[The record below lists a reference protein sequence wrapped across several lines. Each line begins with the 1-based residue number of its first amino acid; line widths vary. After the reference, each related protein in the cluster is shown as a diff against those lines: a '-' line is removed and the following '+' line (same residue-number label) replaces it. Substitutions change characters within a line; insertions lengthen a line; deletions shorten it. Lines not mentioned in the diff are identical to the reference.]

1 MSTKPTVLALAGVAC
16 AAVLIAGP
24 QTAQAHPRAHTGKL
38 KVKPGDVMVNTIV
51 TVTGKGFAPNSSV
64 TLRECGR
71 TSWLVPEEVCN
82 TENAVTV
89 QTGRGGRFATPFK
102 AQVCPEGSVGKGADR
117 TDVLHRRSAGVAGQ
131 RRPRSVGEADR
142 HLSLTRGAGPAH
154 TLLHG
159 RARRPAGSVGRW

>member
-24 QTAQAHPRAHTGKL
+24 QTALAHPRAHTGKL

-71 TSWLVPEEVCN
+71 TSWLVPKKC
-82 TENAVTV
+82 
-89 QTGRGGRFATPFK
+89 ATPK
-102 AQVCPEGSVGKGADR
+102 TGSR
-117 TDVLHRRSAGVAGQ
+117 F
-131 RRPRSVGEADR
+131 
-142 HLSLTRGAGPAH
+142 
-154 TLLHG
+154 
-159 RARRPAGSVGRW
+159 RPAAAGALPPSSRLRCVPKERGKRCRPNARATSAFRRCRWTALPSLRG